1 MYGCLIDLKIS
12 AYVFVRISQ
21 FGVGG
26 LIEQVKLEVLE
37 RMLIKQML
45 EALEKI
51 HLWVR
56 SWIR

>member
-1 MYGCLIDLKIS
+1 MYGCLIDLNLS
-12 AYVFVRISQ
+12 AYIFVRINQ

-26 LIEQVKLEVLE
+26 LIEQVELEVLE